1 MSKKKVKIEE
11 VDRNNL
17 AYFQGFFDCY
27 QVVRAFYSRVDQEFA
42 PDRTVPEND
51 RAKWVNEFQKW
62 SRSMFEGIH
71 DWERRIWEDMQ
82 KKFGNNLKYNNREHL
97 WYVENIEETQN

>member
-1 MSKKKVKIEE
+1 MSKKTVKIEE

-27 QVVRAFYSRVDQEFA
+27 QLVRAFFSRVDEQFHREVA
-42 PDRTVPEND
+42 ENE
-51 RAKWVNEFQKW
+51 RERWLKEFQKW
-62 SRSMFEGIH
+62 SQSMFDGVH
-71 DWERRIWEDMQ
+71 DYERRIWEEMQ

-97 WYVENIEETQN
+97 WYVENVEETKN